1 MPVLSTLYPT
11 AFVTGAS
18 AGIGRACA
26 EMLLA
31 EGVRVWGT
39 ARVPDRLAPLAPHP
53 GFTAVALD
61 LENPLE
67 AEAAM
72 LRAAAAAGGRF
83 DLMINNAG
91 YGLFAP
97 FVATEF
103 PVWQRQIEAM
113 LTSTLR
119 LAHAAL
125 RGMQAQQ
132 RGCLVNVASL
142 ATEFPLPYM
151 TGYNV
156 VKAALSAFSESLLVE
171 TRNSGITIIDFRPGD
186 YRTSF
191 NQAMQT
197 HAAAP
202 AAVADAQCARV
213 WQQLE
218 ANLLAAPPPARAAAD
233 LRRALLARRRG
244 IVRSGSFFQAGVA
257 PLLARFA
264 PSGLRRA
271 VMWRY
276 FGAC

>member
-1 MPVLSTLYPT
+1 MPVLATLYPT

-18 AGIGRACA
+18 AGIGRACV

-39 ARVPDRLAPLAPHP
+39 ARALDRLAPLTHLSA
-53 GFTAVALD
+53 FTPVVLD

-72 LRAAAAAGGRF
+72 LRAAAEAGGSF
-83 DLMINNAG
+83 HLVINNAG

-97 FVATEF
+97 FVETEF

-113 LTSTLR
+113 LTTTLR
-119 LAHAAL
+119 LSHVGL
-125 RGMQAQQ
+125 RGMRAQQ

-156 VKAALSAFSESLLVE
+156 AKAALSAFSESLLVE
-171 TRNSGITIIDFRPGD
+171 TQNSGITIIDFRPGD

-191 NQAMQT
+191 NQSMQS

-202 AAVADAQCARV
+202 AAVTDAHCARV
-213 WQQLE
+213 WRQLE

-244 IVRSGSFFQAGVA
+244 VVRSGSYFQAILA

-264 PSGLRRA
+264 PRGLRRA